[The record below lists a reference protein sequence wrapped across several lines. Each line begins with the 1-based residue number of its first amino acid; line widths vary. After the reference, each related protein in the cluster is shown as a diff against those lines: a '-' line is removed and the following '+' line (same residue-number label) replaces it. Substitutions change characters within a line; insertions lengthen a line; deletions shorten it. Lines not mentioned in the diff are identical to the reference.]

1 MEGFFFLFFFSCK
14 KNIFILWR
22 ASEFYFLFF
31 LFSKLIYIKL
41 QQWKQLIHSLVE
53 LTAAQK
59 KNPELFSE

>member
-1 MEGFFFLFFFSCK
+1 MEGFFY
-14 KNIFILWR
+14 FILAAKR
-22 ASEFYFLFF
+22 TFSFCDVRQNFILFYF

-59 KNPELFSE
+59 KNPELFWE